1 MGKLE
6 TLEAKLKGLN
16 DERTELFKKQ
26 APINAALT
34 KNYNAIEKLQNQIA
48 DLKYADVKAVNAD
61 WADVLHTT
69 GSDGMTRYRAAER
82 LLGEIGLRMAGGMLR
97 ETQQRVISI
106 NLGRKATPKRRE
118 EVKKALETLLPVVI
132 PITSEVDDEKIKYV
146 DIFEHTLSE
155 GGIFYAGQVVSTGK
169 WKVYKTT
176 YGSTRVLE
184 ELDNIDD
191 FLMAVQ
197 TRYWYDDWSDD
208 DED

>member
-1 MGKLE
+1 MTDIAK
-6 TLEAKLKGLN
+6 LEAKLASLN
-16 DERTELFKKQ
+16 EQRTELFKKQ

-34 KNYNAIEKLQNQIA
+34 KNYNEIEKVQNQIA

-69 GSDGMTRYRAAER
+69 GNDGMTRYRAAER
-82 LLGEIGLRMAGGMLR
+82 LLTELGVRMGGGMLR
-97 ETQQRVISI
+97 ESQQRVVCIS
-106 NLGRKATPKRRE
+106 LSRKATPERRA
-118 EVKKALETLLPVVI
+118 EVKKALETLLPVII
-132 PITSEVDDEKIKYV
+132 PIEIEGEKVKYI

-155 GGIFYAGQVVSTGK
+155 YGIYFAGQVVETGK

-176 YGSTRVLE
+176 YGSTRELE
-184 ELDNIDD
+184 ELNSLDD

-197 TRYWYDDWSDD
+197 TRYWYDGWEDD